1 MKKDGLRICS
11 RSCMSKGVNCEQRDC
26 RLWVDHKE
34 DFNCCLISIYE
45 NGNMTLRQIGERLGI
60 SFARVKQ
67 IETEALRKIRKSP
80 LLND

>member
-1 MKKDGLRICS
+1 MRRDGLRTCA
-11 RSCMSKGVNCEQRDC
+11 RECMKKNTICEQAGC
-26 RLWVDHKE
+26 RLWVDYKE
-34 DFNCCLISIYE
+34 DLNCCLVSIYE
-45 NGNMTLRQIGERLGI
+45 NGNMTLRQIGDRLGV

>member
-1 MKKDGLRICS
+1 MKKNT
-11 RSCMSKGVNCEQRDC
+11 VCEQAGC
-26 RLWVDHKE
+26 RLWVDYKE
-34 DFNCCLISIYE
+34 DLNCCLVSVHE
-45 NGNMTLRQIGERLGI
+45 NGNMTLRQIGDRLGV

>member
-1 MKKDGLRICS
+1 MKRDGLRTCA
-11 RSCMSKGVNCEQRDC
+11 RLCVKKNTVCEQTGC
-26 RLWVDHKE
+26 RLWVDYKE
-34 DFNCCLISIYE
+34 DLNCCLVSIHE
-45 NGNMTLRQIGERLGI
+45 NGDMTLRQIGDRLGV

>member
-1 MKKDGLRICS
+1 MRRDGLRTCT
-11 RSCMSKGVNCEQRDC
+11 RKCMKKNSICEQASC
-26 RLWVDHKE
+26 RLWVDYKE
-34 DFNCCLISIYE
+34 DLNCCLVAIHE
-45 NGNMTLRQIGERLGI
+45 NGDMTLRQIGDRLGI